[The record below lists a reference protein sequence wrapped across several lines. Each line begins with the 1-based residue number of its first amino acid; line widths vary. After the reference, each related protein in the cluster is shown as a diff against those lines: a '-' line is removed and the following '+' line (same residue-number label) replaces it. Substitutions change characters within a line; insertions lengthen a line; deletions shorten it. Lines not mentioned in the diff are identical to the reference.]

1 MIEEGYAKKQKKTLN
16 EKKIEKL
23 NYWIDLVE
31 EEILAL
37 PMAIKCYDDIL
48 ESYDPSVEMGIKQEH
63 EKQYY
68 IDKKAAVEASTA
80 TLPQQKNRMVTLRNQ
95 LIEENKRL

>member
-1 MIEEGYAKKQKKTLN
+1 MIEVSYTNKQKKILN

-31 EEILAL
+31 EEILAI

-48 ESYDPSVEMGIKQEH
+48 EAYDPSVEMGIKQDH

-68 IDKKAAVEASTA
+68 VEKKAAVEASTQ